1 MTKYE
6 KIAEILKVLGHPVRL
21 QIVEGIILNECN
33 VSKIQKKMNLAQAT
47 VSQHMSLLKR
57 VGVVENKR
65 NGNEVCYSVTNDF
78 VKDIVAAIKKVK
90 EK

>member
-6 KIAEILKVLGHPVRL
+6 KIAEILKVLGHPIRL
-21 QIVEGIILNECN
+21 QIVEGILLNECN
-33 VSKIQKKMNLAQAT
+33 VSKIQNKMNLPQAT

-57 VGVVENKR
+57 VGIVRSNR
-65 NGNEVCYSVTNDF
+65 HGNEVCYKVSSAF
-78 VKDIVAAIKKVK
+78 VKALIPIIKEVK